1 MSPPFGCETN
11 KRDWLFGEMVVSL
24 KPYRG
29 WIIGSLAVVILF
41 LILIYNQVDWQ
52 ACLEPESGFFVT
64 CVLENT
70 ASWYDRYGVVVRQA
84 AVSGLLIG
92 GVYGLVALG
101 LTMIFGVLEII
112 NFAHGAL
119 MTVGL
124 YVTFILFDSYGVDPY
139 LSLIIVVPLLFIIG
153 LIVYAIVIHP
163 ARDAPHHNQLLLT
176 LGLTLIIEN
185 ALLLAFT
192 ATPESIRLPYVRG
205 EINLG
210 LFSLDF
216 PLRIWGTTIQLPQLL
231 AFLGS
236 LILTGILYYL
246 MQRTDLGRAIRAT
259 AQDRDGAALV
269 GINTNWINAVT
280 FGIGTACV
288 GAAAALVLPFFRV
301 EPTAGTI
308 FNITA
313 FVIVVLGGM
322 GNALGALLGGLIIGL
337 TQELSLIFF
346 PGGSKLI
353 GVFVIFILVLLF
365 KPQGLLGGKS
375 T

>member
-1 MSPPFGCETN
+1 MAF
-11 KRDWLFGEMVVSL
+11 KH
-24 KPYRG
+24 YRNWG
-29 WIIGSLAVVILF
+29 IGSLVVIGLF

-52 ACLEPESGFFVT
+52 ACLQPEAEGIFPV
-64 CVLENT
+64 CVLNNT

-84 AVSGLLIG
+84 AISGLLIG

-124 YVTFILFDSYGVDPY
+124 YATFLLYDSMGVDPY
-139 LSLIIVVPLLFIIG
+139 IGLILTVPLLFVIG
-153 LIVYAIVIHP
+153 LVVYAVIIHP
-163 ARDAPHHNQLLLT
+163 ARNAPHHNQLLLT

-185 ALLLAFT
+185 ALLLTFT
-192 ATPESIRLPYVRG
+192 ATPRSIRLPYARS
-205 EINLG
+205 EIDVFG
-210 LFSLDF
+210 LFTLEF

-236 LILTGILYYL
+236 LILTAILYYL
-246 MQRTDLGRAIRAT
+246 IQKTDLGRAIRAT
-259 AQDRDGAALV
+259 AQDRDGASLV

-301 EPTAGTI
+301 EPTAGDI

-346 PGGSKLI
+346 PGSSKLI

-365 KPQGLLGGKS
+365 KPQGILGGKS
-375 T
+375 TS